1 MSGLKGPKDD
11 LPSQELWVMAEAQR
25 LTKAGC
31 PLFPCQP
38 GSISERV
45 HGVGHP
51 SVWGGCVQKARRCK
65 KSGPT
70 KRLNHPKPQTP

>member
-11 LPSQELWVMAEAQR
+11 LPSQEAQR

-51 SVWGGCVQKARRCK
+51 PVWGGCVQKEDVRNQDQL
-65 KSGPT
+65 SP
-70 KRLNHPKPQTP
+70 